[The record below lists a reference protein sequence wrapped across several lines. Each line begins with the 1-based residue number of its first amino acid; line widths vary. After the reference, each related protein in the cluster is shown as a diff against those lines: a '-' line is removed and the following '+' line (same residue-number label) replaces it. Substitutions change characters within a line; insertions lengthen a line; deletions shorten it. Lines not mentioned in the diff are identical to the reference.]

1 MAASAGLVPM
11 TKVELRIS
19 CRKLKNKDITSKS
32 DPCAVLFMQNGGN
45 WTEVGRTENVQN
57 CLDPDFAKCFTV
69 DYMFELVQKV
79 KISVYDLDN
88 STPQLGDDDFLGQIE
103 CSLGQIVAGR
113 PFLQPLLDKQGKNM
127 GDSKIILTSTPPSE
141 SAVGDGETENGKRKN
156 HDNRGT
162 NEMVEFKISGEG
174 VQLMGFHHY
183 EDIWVPHIGEK
194 LRCQYV
200 KNEGIIAF
208 QGGIK
213 RVGSVKKELA
223 NLPGLKML
231 LDNGGRLEAIVQRND
246 PKDSKRK
253 GMSIVVDY
261 LFSISPDTNLTK
273 EKITNKLNAITAKIK
288 KWKRVNIEVLQNN
301 LTSTPPSES
310 AVGDGETENGKRK
323 NHDNDLESVS
333 RKKPRKALHPLNG
346 PPLQTQHVKL
356 TEGINARLCQCISG
370 DWEVFFIQLG
380 LRKVKIQQ
388 LKKERKDEK
397 ESVLIFHA
405 LEMLRDVRINRDG
418 CYLDD
423 LLMSASKS
431 PKLVD
436 VDWDEIQSQVLPYL
450 KIFCTSS
457 KPVT

>member
-11 TKVELRIS
+11 TK
-19 CRKLKNKDITSKS
+19 
-32 DPCAVLFMQNGGN
+32 
-45 WTEVGRTENVQN
+45 VGRTENVQN

-69 DYMFELVQKV
+69 DYMFELVQK
-79 KISVYDLDN
+79 
-88 STPQLGDDDFLGQIE
+88 
-103 CSLGQIVAGR
+103 
-113 PFLQPLLDKQGKNM
+113 
-127 GDSKIILTSTPPSE
+127 LTSTPPSE

-246 PKDSKRK
+246 PKD
-253 GMSIVVDY
+253 
-261 LFSISPDTNLTK
+261 
-273 EKITNKLNAITAKIK
+273 KIK

-323 NHDNDLESVS
+323 NHD
-333 RKKPRKALHPLNG
+333 NG